1 MIEVFSTI
9 SEKPCAYPFLHPGET
24 GNGAKRYLYYDPIE
38 FAISPDGK
46 QWTSDFD
53 VPDLSNIYCYSAPG
67 VQPATMS
74 DNLRK
79 VGLQDGSRLLSTSY
93 STRELTMR
101 LISYGNYD
109 EGDVMLGYDALQ
121 SFLVSRD
128 AYWICFANWPQ
139 RMYYVKAKMGVPTYS
154 SMTGW
159 SVDVTFTDLIGLSRS
174 VGTTGDY
181 ANMVLGFGN
190 NEPLDKPQYTFNV
203 NGQGTFTVYNSSA
216 VRIDPERRGHPFV
229 LTLNGSSNG
238 NMKITNKTTG
248 EYIARSGS
256 VNISANGKK
265 DAVKTNF
272 SGKWVL
278 DGVRKVLNG
287 KSDNMYCDSG
297 VLTLAKEENEFQIDN
312 FSGRISFD
320 YAEWWLS

>member
-1 MIEVFSTI
+1 MIELFSTAKD
-9 SEKPCAYPFLHPGET
+9 KPHAYPFLCPGEV
-24 GNGAKRYLYYDPIE
+24 GKGMKRYLDYEPIE

-46 QWTSDFD
+46 EWTSDYD
-53 VPDLSNIYCYSAPG
+53 VPDLTNIYCYSAPG

-74 DNLRK
+74 DSLRK
-79 VGLQDGSRLLSTSY
+79 VGLQDGSRLLSTTY

-101 LISYGNYD
+101 LISYGNFG
-109 EGDVMLGYDALQ
+109 ESDVMLGYDALQ
-121 SFLVSRD
+121 RFLVSRD

-139 RMYYVKAKMGVPTYS
+139 RMYYVKAKMSAPTYT

-190 NEPLDKPQYTFNV
+190 NEPLDRPQYSFTTNS
-203 NGQGTFTVYNSSA
+203 FTVNNASD

-229 LTLNGSSNG
+229 LTLEGSSSG

-248 EYIARSGS
+248 EYVTRSGMLTT
-256 VNISANGKK
+256 NKDGKTETER
-265 DAVKTNF
+265 TNF

-278 DGVRKVLNG
+278 NGVRKTLNG
-287 KSDNMYCDSG
+287 ESDNIHCDSG
-297 VLTLAKEENEFQIDN
+297 VLTLAKGPNEFQIDN
-312 FSGRISFD
+312 FNGTITFD

>member
-1 MIEVFSTI
+1 MIEPFSTA
-9 SEKPCAYPFLHPGET
+9 EDKPRAYPFLCPGEV
-24 GNGAKRYLYYDPIE
+24 GKGMKRYLDYEPIE

-46 QWTSDFD
+46 EWTSDYD
-53 VPDLSNIYCYSAPG
+53 VPDLTNIYCYSAPG

-74 DNLRK
+74 DILRK
-79 VGLQDGSRLLSTSY
+79 VGLQDGSRLLSTTY

-101 LISYGNYD
+101 LISYGNFS
-109 EGDVMLGYDALQ
+109 ESDVMLGYDALQ
-121 SFLVSRD
+121 RFLVSRD

-139 RMYYVKAKMGVPTYS
+139 RMYYVKAKMSAPTYT
-154 SMTGW
+154 SMTSW

-190 NEPLDKPQYTFNV
+190 NELLDRPQYIFTTNS
-203 NGQGTFTVYNSSA
+203 FTVYNASD

-229 LTLNGSSNG
+229 LTLEGSSNG

-248 EYIARSGS
+248 ECVTRSGMITT
-256 VNISANGKK
+256 NKDGKTETER
-265 DAVKTNF
+265 TNF

-278 DGVRKVLNG
+278 NGVRKTLNG
-287 KSDNMYCDSG
+287 ESDNMHCDSG
-297 VLTLAKEENEFQIDN
+297 VLTLAKGPNEFQIDN
-312 FSGRISFD
+312 FNGTITFD

>member
-1 MIEVFSTI
+1 MIEAFSTNKN
-9 SEKPCAYPFLHPGET
+9 KPQVYPALTPSQVGV
-24 GNGAKRYLYYDPIE
+24 GAKKYLFHEPIE

-79 VGLQDGSRLLSTSY
+79 VGLQDGSRLLSTTY
-93 STRELTMR
+93 STRELTMK
-101 LISYGNYD
+101 LISYGNFN
-109 EGDVMLGYDALQ
+109 ESDVMLGYDALQ
-121 SFLVSRD
+121 RFLVSRD
-128 AYWICFANWPQ
+128 AYWICFANWPH
-139 RMYYVKAKMGVPTYS
+139 RMYYVKAKMSAPTYT

-190 NEPLDKPQYTFNV
+190 NEPLDRPQYKFTINH
-203 NGQGTFTVYNSSA
+203 FTVDNTSD

-229 LTLNGSSNG
+229 LTLEGSSNG

-248 EYIARSGS
+248 EYVSRIGAST
-256 VNISANGKK
+256 GK
-265 DAVKTNF
+265 DSTHEKTNF

-278 DGVRKVLNG
+278 NGVRKTLNG
-287 KSDNMYCDSG
+287 KSDNMHCTSG
-297 VLTLAKEENEFQIDN
+297 VLTLAKGPNEFQIDN
-312 FSGRISFD
+312 FTGTITFD